1 MHNKHAL
8 DATPLAP
15 IAAFTTADPH
25 AQPIFN
31 GNCQRMTSL
40 EITLFTLFHG
50 ESANQCMNEPDI
62 WKCAEEKNAPE

>member
-1 MHNKHAL
+1 MPL
-8 DATPLAP
+8 TPPPLAP

-40 EITLFTLFHG
+40 EITLFALFHG
-50 ESANQCMNEPDI
+50 ESANHCMNEPEF